1 MRHCHRLP
9 LNSNNHYIYYIMIIT
24 KTDPVT
30 GKQNSLDIP
39 VTETQ
44 IESWRLGA
52 LIQDAMP
59 DLTPDQREFIMTGI
73 MPDSWERI
81 FGEEQQ

>member
-1 MRHCHRLP
+1 MT
-9 LNSNNHYIYYIMIIT
+9 IT

-30 GKQNSLDIP
+30 GKKNTLDIP

-44 IESWRLGA
+44 IQSWRLGA

-59 DLTPDQREFIMTGI
+59 ELSADQREFIMSGI

-81 FGEEQQ
+81 FGKN

>member
-1 MRHCHRLP
+1 MT
-9 LNSNNHYIYYIMIIT
+9 IA

-30 GKQNSLDIP
+30 GKKNTLDIP

-44 IESWRLGA
+44 IQSWRLGA

-59 DLTPDQREFIMTGI
+59 ELSADQREFIMSGI

-81 FGEEQQ
+81 FGKN